1 MNRWDSL
8 FEAMFLQIGEKR
20 KAQVVNNLSLRKIV
34 CLPTIWCSACFLAYY
49 GAEELGRRICAPVE
63 E

>member
-1 MNRWDSL
+1 
-8 FEAMFLQIGEKR
+8 MFLQIDEKR
-20 KAQVVNNLSLRKIV
+20 KAQLVNNLSLRKIV

-49 GAEELGRRICAPVE
+49 GAEELGKTICAPVE